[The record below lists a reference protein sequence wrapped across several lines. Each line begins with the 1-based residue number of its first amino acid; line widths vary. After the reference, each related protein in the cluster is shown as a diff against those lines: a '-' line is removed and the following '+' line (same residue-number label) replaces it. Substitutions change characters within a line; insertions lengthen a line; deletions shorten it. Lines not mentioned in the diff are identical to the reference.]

1 MEKTI
6 LLYNLKNDKGV
17 QIRRIC
23 SPLHISCRDVEPSEY
38 MELIGA
44 LAGMPGFPR
53 RQQSVSPVTFSE
65 EMMIFCDFNSDD
77 IYNFLS
83 RSKAAGIAP
92 VHLKAALTPHNVQWN
107 SLQIR
112 EELLKE
118 HAAMNGGSAK

>member
-1 MEKTI
+1 MKEV
-6 LLYNLKNDKGV
+6 LLYNLNNEKGKR
-17 QIRRIC
+17 IREVC
-23 SPLHISCRDVEPSEY
+23 ASLSVSCCDITPADYLET
-38 MELIGA
+38 IGA
-44 LAGMPGFPR
+44 LAGIVGYPR
-53 RQQSVSPVTFSE
+53 RHTPAGPAFGE